1 MKLERFKVERWM
13 DEYEGFFDLRPGRN
27 LYRLFGSRGVIGTLW
42 KRSGRI
48 SVRAERERLVY
59 GHIHGSPELK
69 KGIAGLYRDLTPE
82 DVVPTHGGIS
92 ANHMVIAT
100 LVDRG
105 R

>member
-1 MKLERFKVERWM
+1 M
-13 DEYEGFFDLRPGRN
+13 DTD
-27 LYRLFGSRGVIGTLW
+27 
-42 KRSGRI
+42 I
-48 SVRAERERLVY
+48 STAPLNW
-59 GHIHGSPELK
+59 K

-100 LVDRG
+100 LVDQMGG